1 MLNIDRYTDTNK
13 LNFVPELC
21 SAIIKEMTEHGS
33 LHLHTKE
40 SFSFK
45 QNGLYELLDQLCE
58 YWGWSADQVLLTT
71 PNVAERHDRYTIKI
85 INYIYD
91 GLTQAHFPPPHT
103 RMIDQLRNIKAL
115 PWDGSHYYGLFVGR
129 ANATRLRAIELHRK
143 FQFRDRGLTSYLN
156 DNEQYIDPKS
166 LLTYL
171 CESDARWS
179 EVRSVRPYS
188 DIGGLLPVPVRP
200 PYHVLGWEQIYKQI
214 PIEIVCETSESED
227 SSTTTEKMFRPVLYR
242 RPFLLIS
249 GRGRLAEYRN
259 PHQYFGEHL
268 TLRTFNHVI
277 SDAYDLDEGLP
288 RVDHVF
294 DILYDLI
301 NTGKIHTLLEQC
313 QEDIE
318 HNYQTTMAYFKKAE
332 QHITYGRGEIGTDLD
347 AQRIKNEQR

>member
-1 MLNIDRYTDTNK
+1 
-13 LNFVPELC
+13 
-21 SAIIKEMTEHGS
+21 
-33 LHLHTKE
+33 
-40 SFSFK
+40 
-45 QNGLYELLDQLCE
+45 
-58 YWGWSADQVLLTT
+58 
-71 PNVAERHDRYTIKI
+71 
-85 INYIYD
+85 
-91 GLTQAHFPPPHT
+91 
-103 RMIDQLRNIKAL
+103 
-115 PWDGSHYYGLFVGR
+115 
-129 ANATRLRAIELHRK
+129 
-143 FQFRDRGLTSYLN
+143 
-156 DNEQYIDPKS
+156 
-166 LLTYL
+166 
-171 CESDARWS
+171 
-179 EVRSVRPYS
+179 
-188 DIGGLLPVPVRP
+188 
-200 PYHVLGWEQIYKQI
+200 VLGWEQIYKQI

-318 HNYQTTMAYFKKAE
+318 HNYQTAMAYFKKAE

-347 AQRIKNEQR
+347 AQRIKK

>member
-71 PNVAERHDRYTIKI
+71 PNAAERHDRYTIKKV
-85 INYIYD
+85 NYIYD

-115 PWDGSHYYGLFVGR
+115 PWDGSHYYGLFLGR

-143 FQFRDRGLTSYLN
+143 FQFRDHGLTSYLN
-156 DNEQYIDPKS
+156 DNEHYIDPKS

-179 EVRSVRPYS
+179 DVRAIRPYS
-188 DIGGLLPVPVRP
+188 DIGDVLPVPVRP

-227 SSTTTEKMFRPVLYR
+227 SMIMTEKMVRPILYK

-249 GRGRLAEYRN
+249 GRTSLN
-259 PHQYFGEHL
+259 QY
-268 TLRTFNHVI
+268 LRRQSLFDVDFSIKTFNHVI
-277 SDAYDLDEGLP
+277 SDAYDLDEGIP

-301 NTGKIHTLLEQC
+301 NTGKIHTLLEKC

-318 HNYQTTMAYFKKAE
+318 HNYQTLMQYLDSSEKY
-332 QHITYGRGEIGTDLD
+332 ITYGRGEIGTDLD

>member
-40 SFSFK
+40 AFSFK

-71 PNVAERHDRYTIKI
+71 PNSAERHDRYTIKKV
-85 INYIYD
+85 NYIYD

-115 PWDGSHYYGLFVGR
+115 PWDGSHYYGLFLGR

-156 DNEQYIDPKS
+156 DNEHYIDPKS

-179 EVRSVRPYS
+179 DVRAIRPYS
-188 DIGGLLPVPVRP
+188 DVGDVLPVPVRP
-200 PYHVLGWEQIYKQI
+200 PYHILGWEQIYKQI
-214 PIEIVCETSESED
+214 PIEIVCETSETED
-227 SSTTTEKMFRPVLYR
+227 SMIMTEKMARPILYK

-249 GRGRLAEYRN
+249 GRTSLN
-259 PHQYFGEHL
+259 QHL
-268 TLRTFNHVI
+268 RRQSVFDVDFSIKTFNHVI
-277 SDAYDLDEGLP
+277 SDAYDLDEGIP

-301 NTGKIHTLLEQC
+301 NTGKIHTLLEKC

-318 HNYQTTMAYFKKAE
+318 HNYQTLMQCLDSSEKY
-332 QHITYGRGEIGTDLD
+332 ITYGRGEIGTDLD